1 MKSRIL
7 SCLVLAA
14 ASFGMTACVDPE
26 IDPESGHTG
35 RGESSV
41 SLGVTFHA
49 LSNGSLGATRSER
62 GDLIGAIDDVF
73 VAWYTEDGALAGSA
87 YLPHDRMDVTDVDRP
102 GSATELRTQHAEFQ
116 CRIPY
121 GRYRIY
127 AVANMGDLSS
137 DDALAAR
144 IGREEDLRS
153 IVQEWVDDPV
163 GDNCQMAGYFTPND
177 SGGTRGEAPLLTVD
191 APRQRLHAWIRRL
204 VSKVTVSFDT
214 ADLYENVYIY
224 IKSARIHN
232 IPRSCTLL
240 DPNDGKRIADPAKD
254 VIFAGDTIAYGS
266 GDDFNAWPR
275 LTRAGNPLGGGDT
288 KAQLHRNDARALF
301 FFENMQGEG
310 KLKWQDTTG
319 MNSSVTFPDGNKPD
333 DEGYRDGKPCGTYI
347 EVEGYYISNTVAN
360 PGKGR
365 IVYRFM
371 LGKDTERDYNAER
384 NFHYKLTL
392 RFRGHANDVDW
403 HIEYDEDKGIYAPNP
418 YFISYLYDH
427 EMMLPLKIKG
437 KPVGKLKAEIVENNW
452 GPHEAGSEFEYYRGE
467 VYTMSGKP
475 DAGVYADSRP
485 EEPQV
490 KDGPWNGFLSLVKTH
505 INWIGRDKPY
515 WSGYNY
521 FYWKQRPQDF
531 GTGLNGMDLTSYG
544 SSLLNGMGEGGFSPR
559 GCREYDLS
567 QSATVPDA
575 ADGDYIVTRN
585 DADEQTVVQIP
596 FYTRALQLTDKTGFS
611 GNNPY
616 FAYRRSAKVR
626 LEVQLEGHALPTVD
640 TITIYQVRRVVNPKG
655 IYRRHDNDAAFHVA
669 LTHRLNEAATRY
681 TVYESEGPWKA
692 EVEVGKEWIKLNG
705 VLGGT
710 VEGSTGSEI
719 RFTYQ
724 PAGTIGEDQS
734 RCGIILVRYHN
745 LSCYHRIFV
754 RQGYAPIRVAG
765 SAKWHTFN
773 LKYQDHEAAAPCE
786 EGSLFRYGNVD
797 QPIDAVNNQFDRFA
811 DHATTPFRL
820 APTSSGLTG
829 TWNAVP
835 GQTRITSKS
844 RSSEGFSNMPQTI
857 GGRQCHVAELAD
869 FEALQKNCQFAFGV
883 LYDDASTETSLNL
896 SDVNGYAYYNA
907 SNTNKGMRGC
917 FVFNPAGSLNS
928 GGAGAN
934 IFFPVGVSGYGRR
947 KHCAQENGKYGVLRY
962 AARSALYTSSDVRYR
977 PLFHTIYTNFGGLY
991 WCNRQSNGT
1000 SSWDINVST
1009 YDFNHF
1015 GSNAFLISDWT
1026 AGDGPNVSD
1035 ACFVRLV
1042 E

>member
-1 MKSRIL
+1 M
-7 SCLVLAA
+7 LAVV
-14 ASFGMTACVDPE
+14 SLGSTACVDPE
-26 IDPESGHTG
+26 IDSEHGYIGP
-35 RGESSV
+35 GESSV
-41 SLGVTFHA
+41 SLGVTFRA
-49 LSNGSLGATRSER
+49 LSNGSLGATRSQK
-62 GDLIGAIDDVF
+62 GDLIGTIGDVF
-73 VAWYTEDGALAGSA
+73 VAWYTEDGALAGSD
-87 YLPHDRMDVTDVDRP
+87 YLPRDRMDVTDVERP

-127 AVANMGDLSS
+127 AVANMGDLSA
-137 DDALAAR
+137 DATLAAR

-214 ADLYENVYIY
+214 TGLYENVYIY
-224 IKSARIHN
+224 IKSARIRN

-240 DPNDGKRIADPAKD
+240 DANDGKRIADPAKD

-275 LTRAGNPLGGGDT
+275 LTKANNPLGGGDT
-288 KAQLHRNDARALF
+288 KAQLHRNDARSLF

-319 MNSSVTFPDGNKPD
+319 MNSSITFPGGNDPG

-360 PGKGR
+360 PGKGK
-365 IVYRFM
+365 IIYRFM

-403 HIEYDEDKGIYAPNP
+403 HIEYDEDEGIYAPNP
-418 YFISYLYDH
+418 YYISYLYDH

-437 KPVGKLKAEIVENNW
+437 TPVGKLKAEIVENNW
-452 GPHEAGSEFEYYRGE
+452 RPHEAGSEFEYYRGE
-467 VYTMSGKP
+467 VYTVSGNPGAGSYAASDP
-475 DAGVYADSRP
+475 DRP
-485 EEPQV
+485 QI

-505 INWIGRDKPY
+505 INWIGRSKPY

-521 FYWKQRPQDF
+521 FYWKQRPEDF
-531 GTGLNGMDLTSYG
+531 GKGLGGMDLTSHG
-544 SSLLNGMGEGGFSPR
+544 TTLLNSLSEGGFSPR
-559 GCREYDLS
+559 GYREYDLS
-567 QSATVPDA
+567 QSGTVPDA
-575 ADGDYIVTRN
+575 VDGDYIVTRN
-585 DADEQTVVQIP
+585 DAEGQTVVQLP
-596 FYTRALQLTDKTGFS
+596 FYTRAMQMTDATGFT
-611 GNNPY
+611 GNNIY

-626 LEVQLEGHALPTVD
+626 LEVQLAGHAQPTVD

-655 IYRRHDNDAAFHVA
+655 IYRRHDNDAAFQVA

-681 TVYESEGPWKA
+681 TVFESEGPWKA

-734 RCGIILVRYHN
+734 RCGIILIRYHN
-745 LSCYHRIFV
+745 LACYHRIFV
-754 RQGYAPIRVAG
+754 RQGYAPMQVAG

-773 LKYQDHEAAAPCE
+773 LYYKDHETAAPCE
-786 EGSLFRYGNVD
+786 EGSLFRFGNID

-829 TWNAVP
+829 TWNAVA

-844 RSSEGFSNMPQTI
+844 RTSDGFSDMPQTI
-857 GGRQCHVAELAD
+857 GGRQCRVAERSD
-869 FEALQKNCQFAFGV
+869 FKELQNGCQFAFGV
-883 LYDDASTETSLNL
+883 LYDDASAETALEM
-896 SDVNGYAYYNA
+896 SDAHGYAHYNA
-907 SNTNKGMRGC
+907 SNENKGMRGC

-928 GGAGAN
+928 GGEGAN

-947 KHCAQENGKYGVLRY
+947 KHCSQENGKYGVLRY
-962 AARSALYTSSDVRYR
+962 AARGALYTDPEIPYR
-977 PLFHTIYTNFGGLY
+977 PIFYTVYTNFGGIY
-991 WCNRQSNGT
+991 WCNRESDNT

-1009 YDFNHF
+1009 FDFNDF
-1015 GSNAFLISDWT
+1015 GKNAFLIDKWT

>member
-1 MKSRIL
+1 M
-7 SCLVLAA
+7 LAVV
-14 ASFGMTACVDPE
+14 SLGPTACVDPE
-26 IDPESGHTG
+26 IDSEHGYIGP
-35 RGESSV
+35 GESSV
-41 SLGVTFHA
+41 SLGVTFRA
-49 LSNGSLGATRSER
+49 LSNGSLGATRSQK
-62 GDLIGAIDDVF
+62 GDLIGTIGDVF
-73 VAWYTEDGALAGSA
+73 VAWYTEDGALAGSD
-87 YLPHDRMDVTDVDRP
+87 YLPRDRMDVTDVERP

-127 AVANMGDLSS
+127 AVANMGDLSA
-137 DDALAAR
+137 DATLAAR

-214 ADLYENVYIY
+214 TGLYENVYIY
-224 IKSARIHN
+224 IKSARIRN

-240 DPNDGKRIADPAKD
+240 DANDGKRIADPAKD

-275 LTRAGNPLGGGDT
+275 LTKANNPLGGGDT
-288 KAQLHRNDARALF
+288 KAQLHRNDARSLF

-319 MNSSVTFPDGNKPD
+319 MNSSITFPGGNDPG

-360 PGKGR
+360 PGKGK
-365 IVYRFM
+365 IIYRFM

-403 HIEYDEDKGIYAPNP
+403 HIEYDEDEGIYAPNP
-418 YFISYLYDH
+418 YYISYLYDH

-437 KPVGKLKAEIVENNW
+437 TPVGKLKAEIVENNW
-452 GPHEAGSEFEYYRGE
+452 RPHEAGSEFEYYRGE
-467 VYTMSGKP
+467 VYTVSGNPGAGSYATSDP
-475 DAGVYADSRP
+475 DRP
-485 EEPQV
+485 QI

-505 INWIGRDKPY
+505 INWIGRSKPY

-521 FYWKQRPQDF
+521 FYWKQRPEDF
-531 GTGLNGMDLTSYG
+531 GKGLGGMDLTSHG
-544 SSLLNGMGEGGFSPR
+544 TTLLNSLSEGGFSPR
-559 GCREYDLS
+559 GYREYDLS
-567 QSATVPDA
+567 QSGTVPDA
-575 ADGDYIVTRN
+575 VDGDYIVTRN
-585 DADEQTVVQIP
+585 DAEGQTVVQLP
-596 FYTRALQLTDKTGFS
+596 FYTRAMQMTDATGFT
-611 GNNPY
+611 GNNIY

-626 LEVQLEGHALPTVD
+626 LEVQLAGHAQPTVD

-655 IYRRHDNDAAFHVA
+655 IYRRHDNDAAFQVA

-681 TVYESEGPWKA
+681 TVFESEGPWKA

-734 RCGIILVRYHN
+734 RCGIILIRYHN
-745 LSCYHRIFV
+745 LACYHRIFV
-754 RQGYAPIRVAG
+754 RQGYAPMQVAG

-773 LKYQDHEAAAPCE
+773 LYYKDHETAAPCE
-786 EGSLFRYGNVD
+786 EGSLFRFGNID

-829 TWNAVP
+829 TWNAVA

-844 RSSEGFSNMPQTI
+844 RTSDGFSDMPQTI
-857 GGRQCHVAELAD
+857 GGRQCRVAERSD
-869 FEALQKNCQFAFGV
+869 FKELQNGCQFAFGV
-883 LYDDASTETSLNL
+883 LYDDASAETALEM
-896 SDVNGYAYYNA
+896 SDAHGYAHYNA
-907 SNTNKGMRGC
+907 SNENKGMRGC

-928 GGAGAN
+928 GGEGAN

-947 KHCAQENGKYGVLRY
+947 KHCSQENGKYGVLRY
-962 AARSALYTSSDVRYR
+962 AARGALYTDPEIPYR
-977 PLFHTIYTNFGGLY
+977 PIFYTVYTNFGGIY
-991 WCNRQSNGT
+991 WCNRESDNT

-1009 YDFNHF
+1009 FDFNDF
-1015 GSNAFLISDWT
+1015 
-1026 AGDGPNVSD
+1026 
-1035 ACFVRLV
+1035 
-1042 E
+1042 

>member
-1 MKSRIL
+1 MKNRIL
-7 SCLVLAA
+7 SCLVLAVV
-14 ASFGMTACVDPE
+14 SLGPTACVDPE
-26 IDPESGHTG
+26 IDSEHGYIGP
-35 RGESSV
+35 GESSV
-41 SLGVTFHA
+41 SLGVTFRA
-49 LSNGSLGATRSER
+49 LSNGSLGATRSQK
-62 GDLIGAIDDVF
+62 GDLIGTIGDVF
-73 VAWYTEDGALAGSA
+73 VAWYTEDGALAGSD
-87 YLPHDRMDVTDVDRP
+87 YLPRDRMDVTDVERP

-127 AVANMGDLSS
+127 AVANMGDLSA
-137 DDALAAR
+137 DATLAAR

-214 ADLYENVYIY
+214 TGLYENVYIY
-224 IKSARIHN
+224 IKSARIRN

-240 DPNDGKRIADPAKD
+240 DANDGKRIADPAKD

-275 LTRAGNPLGGGDT
+275 LTKANNPLGGGDT
-288 KAQLHRNDARALF
+288 KAQLHRNDARSLF

-319 MNSSVTFPDGNKPD
+319 MNSSITFPGGNDPG

-360 PGKGR
+360 PGKGK
-365 IVYRFM
+365 IIYRFM

-403 HIEYDEDKGIYAPNP
+403 HIEYDEDEGIYAPNP
-418 YFISYLYDH
+418 YYISYLYDH

-437 KPVGKLKAEIVENNW
+437 TPVGKLKAEIVENNW
-452 GPHEAGSEFEYYRGE
+452 RPHEAGSEFEYYRGE
-467 VYTMSGKP
+467 VYTVSGNPGAGSYATSDP
-475 DAGVYADSRP
+475 DRP
-485 EEPQV
+485 QI

-505 INWIGRDKPY
+505 INWIGRSKPY

-521 FYWKQRPQDF
+521 FYWKQRPEDF
-531 GTGLNGMDLTSYG
+531 GKGLGGMDLTSHG
-544 SSLLNGMGEGGFSPR
+544 TTLLNSLSEGGFSPR
-559 GCREYDLS
+559 GYREYDLS
-567 QSATVPDA
+567 QSGTVPDA
-575 ADGDYIVTRN
+575 VDGDYIVTRN
-585 DADEQTVVQIP
+585 DAEGQTVVQLP
-596 FYTRALQLTDKTGFS
+596 FYTRAMQMTDATGFT
-611 GNNPY
+611 GNNIY

-626 LEVQLEGHALPTVD
+626 LEVQLAGHAQPTVD

-655 IYRRHDNDAAFHVA
+655 IYRRHDNDAAFQVA

-681 TVYESEGPWKA
+681 TVFESEGPWKA

-734 RCGIILVRYHN
+734 RCGIILIRYHN
-745 LSCYHRIFV
+745 LACYHRIFV
-754 RQGYAPIRVAG
+754 RQGYAPMQVAG

-773 LKYQDHEAAAPCE
+773 LYYKDHETAAPCE
-786 EGSLFRYGNVD
+786 EGSLFRFGNID

-829 TWNAVP
+829 TWNAVA

-844 RSSEGFSNMPQTI
+844 RTSDGFSDMPQTI
-857 GGRQCHVAELAD
+857 GGRQCRVAERSD
-869 FEALQKNCQFAFGV
+869 FKELQNGCQFAFGV
-883 LYDDASTETSLNL
+883 LYDDASAETALEM
-896 SDVNGYAYYNA
+896 SDAHGYAHYNA
-907 SNTNKGMRGC
+907 SNENKGMRGC

-928 GGAGAN
+928 GGEGAN

-947 KHCAQENGKYGVLRY
+947 KHCSQENGKYGVLRY
-962 AARSALYTSSDVRYR
+962 AARGALYTDPEIPYR
-977 PLFHTIYTNFGGLY
+977 PIFYTVYTNFGGIY
-991 WCNRQSNGT
+991 WCNRESDNT

-1009 YDFNHF
+1009 FDFNDF
-1015 GSNAFLISDWT
+1015 
-1026 AGDGPNVSD
+1026 
-1035 ACFVRLV
+1035 
-1042 E
+1042 

>member
-1 MKSRIL
+1 M
-7 SCLVLAA
+7 LAVV
-14 ASFGMTACVDPE
+14 SLGPTACVDPE
-26 IDPESGHTG
+26 IDSEHGYIGP
-35 RGESSV
+35 GESSV
-41 SLGVTFHA
+41 SLGVTFRA
-49 LSNGSLGATRSER
+49 LSNGSLGATRSQK
-62 GDLIGAIDDVF
+62 GDLIGTIGDVF
-73 VAWYTEDGALAGSA
+73 VAWYTEDGALAGSD
-87 YLPHDRMDVTDVDRP
+87 YLPRDRMDVTDVERP

-116 CRIPY
+116 CRIH
-121 GRYRIY
+121 
-127 AVANMGDLSS
+127 AVANMGDLSA
-137 DDALAAR
+137 DATLAAR

-214 ADLYENVYIY
+214 TGLYENVYIY
-224 IKSARIHN
+224 IKSARIRN

-240 DPNDGKRIADPAKD
+240 DANDGKRIADPAKD

-275 LTRAGNPLGGGDT
+275 LTKANNPLGGGDT
-288 KAQLHRNDARALF
+288 KAQLHRNDARSLF

-319 MNSSVTFPDGNKPD
+319 MNSSITFPGGNDPG

-360 PGKGR
+360 PGKGK
-365 IVYRFM
+365 IIYRFM

-403 HIEYDEDKGIYAPNP
+403 HIEYDEDEGIYAPNP
-418 YFISYLYDH
+418 YYISYLYDH

-437 KPVGKLKAEIVENNW
+437 TPVGKLKAEIVENNW
-452 GPHEAGSEFEYYRGE
+452 RPHEAGSEFEYYRGE
-467 VYTMSGKP
+467 VYTVSGNPGAGSYATSDP
-475 DAGVYADSRP
+475 DRP
-485 EEPQV
+485 QI
-490 KDGPWNGFLSLVKTH
+490 KDGPWNGFLSLVQTH
-505 INWIGRDKPY
+505 INWIGRSKPY

-521 FYWKQRPQDF
+521 FYWKQRPEDF
-531 GTGLNGMDLTSYG
+531 GKGLGGMDLASHGTT
-544 SSLLNGMGEGGFSPR
+544 LLNSLSEGGFSPR
-559 GCREYDLS
+559 GYREYDLS
-567 QSATVPDA
+567 QSGTVPDA
-575 ADGDYIVTRN
+575 VDGDYIVTRN
-585 DADEQTVVQIP
+585 DAEGQTVVQLP
-596 FYTRALQLTDKTGFS
+596 FYTRAMQMTDATGFT
-611 GNNPY
+611 GNNIY

-626 LEVQLEGHALPTVD
+626 LEVQLAGHAQPTVD

-655 IYRRHDNDAAFHVA
+655 IYRRHDNDAAFQVA

-681 TVYESEGPWKA
+681 TVFESEGPWKA

-734 RCGIILVRYHN
+734 RCGIILIRYHN
-745 LSCYHRIFV
+745 LACYHRIFV
-754 RQGYAPIRVAG
+754 RQGYAPMQVAG

-773 LKYQDHEAAAPCE
+773 LYYKDHETAAPCE
-786 EGSLFRYGNVD
+786 EGSLFRFGNID

-829 TWNAVP
+829 TWNAVA

-844 RSSEGFSNMPQTI
+844 RTSDGFSDMPQTI
-857 GGRQCHVAELAD
+857 GGRQCRVAERSD
-869 FEALQKNCQFAFGV
+869 FKELQNGCQFAFGV
-883 LYDDASTETSLNL
+883 LYDDASAETALEM
-896 SDVNGYAYYNA
+896 SDAHGYAHYNA
-907 SNTNKGMRGC
+907 SNENKGMRGC

-928 GGAGAN
+928 GGEGAN

-947 KHCAQENGKYGVLRY
+947 KHCSQENGKYGVLRY
-962 AARSALYTSSDVRYR
+962 AARGALYTDPEIPYR
-977 PLFHTIYTNFGGLY
+977 PIFYTVYTNFGGIY
-991 WCNRQSNGT
+991 WCNRESDNT

-1009 YDFNHF
+1009 FDFNDF
-1015 GSNAFLISDWT
+1015 GKNAFLIDKWT

>member
-1 MKSRIL
+1 M
-7 SCLVLAA
+7 LAVV
-14 ASFGMTACVDPE
+14 SLGSTACVDPE
-26 IDPESGHTG
+26 IDSEHGYIGP
-35 RGESSV
+35 GESSV
-41 SLGVTFHA
+41 SLGVTFRA
-49 LSNGSLGATRSER
+49 LSNGSLGATRSQK
-62 GDLIGAIDDVF
+62 GDLIGTIGDVF
-73 VAWYTEDGALAGSA
+73 VAWYTEDGALAGSD
-87 YLPHDRMDVTDVDRP
+87 YLPRDRMDVTDVERP

-127 AVANMGDLSS
+127 AVANMGDLSA
-137 DDALAAR
+137 DATLAAR

-214 ADLYENVYIY
+214 TGLYENVYIY
-224 IKSARIHN
+224 IKSARIRN

-240 DPNDGKRIADPAKD
+240 DANDGKRIADPAKD

-275 LTRAGNPLGGGDT
+275 LTKANNPLGGGDT
-288 KAQLHRNDARALF
+288 KAQLHRNDARSLF

-319 MNSSVTFPDGNKPD
+319 MNSSITFPGGNDPG

-360 PGKGR
+360 PGKGK
-365 IVYRFM
+365 IIYRFM

-403 HIEYDEDKGIYAPNP
+403 HIEYDEDEGIYAPNP
-418 YFISYLYDH
+418 YYISYLYDH

-437 KPVGKLKAEIVENNW
+437 TPVGKLKAEIVENNW
-452 GPHEAGSEFEYYRGE
+452 RPHEAGSEFEYYRGE
-467 VYTMSGKP
+467 VYTVSGNPGAGSYATSDP
-475 DAGVYADSRP
+475 DRP
-485 EEPQV
+485 QI
-490 KDGPWNGFLSLVKTH
+490 KDGPWNGFLSLVQTR
-505 INWIGRDKPY
+505 INWIGRSKPY

-521 FYWKQRPQDF
+521 FYWKQRPEDF
-531 GTGLNGMDLTSYG
+531 GKGLGGMDLTSHG
-544 SSLLNGMGEGGFSPR
+544 TTLLNSLSEGGFSPR
-559 GCREYDLS
+559 GYREYDLS
-567 QSATVPDA
+567 QSGTVPDA
-575 ADGDYIVTRN
+575 VDGDYIVTRN
-585 DADEQTVVQIP
+585 DAEGQTVVQLP
-596 FYTRALQLTDKTGFS
+596 FYTRAMQMTDATGFT
-611 GNNPY
+611 GNNIY

-626 LEVQLEGHALPTVD
+626 LEVQLAGHAQPTVD

-655 IYRRHDNDAAFHVA
+655 IYRRHDNDAAFQVA

-681 TVYESEGPWKA
+681 TVFESEGPWKA

-734 RCGIILVRYHN
+734 RCGIILIRYHN
-745 LSCYHRIFV
+745 LACYHRIFV
-754 RQGYAPIRVAG
+754 RQGYAPMQVAG

-773 LKYQDHEAAAPCE
+773 LYYKDHETAAPCE
-786 EGSLFRYGNVD
+786 EGSLFRFGNID

-829 TWNAVP
+829 TWNAVA

-844 RSSEGFSNMPQTI
+844 RTSDGFSDMPQTI
-857 GGRQCHVAELAD
+857 GGRQCRVAERSD
-869 FEALQKNCQFAFGV
+869 FKELQNGCQFAFGV
-883 LYDDASTETSLNL
+883 LYDDASAETALEM
-896 SDVNGYAYYNA
+896 SDAHGYAHYNA
-907 SNTNKGMRGC
+907 SNENKGMRGC

-928 GGAGAN
+928 GGEGAN

-947 KHCAQENGKYGVLRY
+947 KHCSQENGKYGVLRY
-962 AARSALYTSSDVRYR
+962 AARGALYTDPEIPYR
-977 PLFHTIYTNFGGLY
+977 PIFYTVYTNFG
-991 WCNRQSNGT
+991 
-1000 SSWDINVST
+1000 V
-1009 YDFNHF
+1009 
-1015 GSNAFLISDWT
+1015 
-1026 AGDGPNVSD
+1026 
-1035 ACFVRLV
+1035 
-1042 E
+1042 

>member
-1 MKSRIL
+1 M
-7 SCLVLAA
+7 LAVV
-14 ASFGMTACVDPE
+14 SLGPTACVDPE
-26 IDPESGHTG
+26 IDSEHGYIGP
-35 RGESSV
+35 GESSV
-41 SLGVTFHA
+41 SLGVTFRA
-49 LSNGSLGATRSER
+49 LSNGSLGATRSQK
-62 GDLIGAIDDVF
+62 GDLIGTIGDVF
-73 VAWYTEDGALAGSA
+73 VAWYTEDGALAGSD
-87 YLPHDRMDVTDVDRP
+87 YLPRDRMDVTDVERP

-127 AVANMGDLSS
+127 AVANMGDLSA
-137 DDALAAR
+137 DATLAAR

-214 ADLYENVYIY
+214 TGLYENVYIY
-224 IKSARIHN
+224 IKSARIRN

-240 DPNDGKRIADPAKD
+240 DANDGKRIADPAKD

-275 LTRAGNPLGGGDT
+275 LTKANNPLGGGDT
-288 KAQLHRNDARALF
+288 KAQLHRNDARSLF

-319 MNSSVTFPDGNKPD
+319 MNSSITFPGGNDPG

-360 PGKGR
+360 PGKGK
-365 IVYRFM
+365 IIYRFM

-403 HIEYDEDKGIYAPNP
+403 HIEYDEDEGIYAPNP
-418 YFISYLYDH
+418 YYISYLYDH

-437 KPVGKLKAEIVENNW
+437 TPVGKLKAEIVENNW
-452 GPHEAGSEFEYYRGE
+452 RPHEAGSEFEYYRGE
-467 VYTMSGKP
+467 VYTVSGNPGAGSYATSDP
-475 DAGVYADSRP
+475 DRP
-485 EEPQV
+485 QI

-505 INWIGRDKPY
+505 INWIGRSKPY

-521 FYWKQRPQDF
+521 FYWKQRPEDF
-531 GTGLNGMDLTSYG
+531 GKGLGGMDLTY
-544 SSLLNGMGEGGFSPR
+544 
-559 GCREYDLS
+559 REYDLS
-567 QSATVPDA
+567 QSGTVPDA
-575 ADGDYIVTRN
+575 VDGDYIVTRN
-585 DADEQTVVQIP
+585 DAEGQTVVQLP
-596 FYTRALQLTDKTGFS
+596 FYTRAMQMTDATGFT
-611 GNNPY
+611 GNNIY

-626 LEVQLEGHALPTVD
+626 LEVQLAGHAQPTVD

-655 IYRRHDNDAAFHVA
+655 IYRRHDNDAAFQVA

-681 TVYESEGPWKA
+681 TVFESEGPWKA

-734 RCGIILVRYHN
+734 RCGIILIRYHN
-745 LSCYHRIFV
+745 LACYHRIFV
-754 RQGYAPIRVAG
+754 RQGYAPMQVAG

-773 LKYQDHEAAAPCE
+773 LYYKDHETAAPCE
-786 EGSLFRYGNVD
+786 EGSLFRFGNID

-829 TWNAVP
+829 TWNAVA

-844 RSSEGFSNMPQTI
+844 RTSDGFSDMPQTI
-857 GGRQCHVAELAD
+857 GGRQCRVAERSD
-869 FEALQKNCQFAFGV
+869 FKELQNGCQFAFGV
-883 LYDDASTETSLNL
+883 LYDDASAETALEM
-896 SDVNGYAYYNA
+896 SDAHGYAHYNA
-907 SNTNKGMRGC
+907 SNENKGMRGC

-928 GGAGAN
+928 GGEGAN

-947 KHCAQENGKYGVLRY
+947 KHCSQENGKYGVLRY
-962 AARSALYTSSDVRYR
+962 AARGALYTDPEIPYR
-977 PLFHTIYTNFGGLY
+977 PIFYTVYTNFGGIY
-991 WCNRQSNGT
+991 WCNRESDNT

-1009 YDFNHF
+1009 FDFNDF
-1015 GSNAFLISDWT
+1015 GKNAFLIDKWT